1 MVWRL
6 FWMAV
11 LQAPLAYVEWRGLSP
26 LARASFLR
34 NLFSLLALSPIL
46 ALNYST
52 YSIAVD
58 STSLLHA
65 FLLTST
71 INIQMVCATCAAVL
85 VLRLRGGGAFGGE
98 GMRAGLTA
106 RDAAVDDA
114 AGLAEWA
121 GVVSTLDMPPSLP
134 ATPAP
139 PPPSPPPPQSQSQ
152 TPTAPAEQPASLAA
166 LTLRALFLGSSAPS
180 PPSVLEVGGT
190 LVGFAASAVI
200 ISESVAGAAVV
211 GAPAAARA
219 VTAAGDFAA
228 LVCATAAAAFLVL
241 FSRLRAFGVPPF
253 LAMLPINLAASVLL
267 AAVSLAGGAPFCC
280 GVGSLLGG
288 NFSSPLVAGL
298 VGASV
303 LVPGLGGWGLM
314 LLSLRRVTPLAMAT
328 LQLLQT
334 PIGSALGYALGALA
348 EPSPTA
354 LVAGVFVL
362 AGAGLVVAGGAR
374 RAAK

>member
-1 MVWRL
+1 
-6 FWMAV
+6 
-11 LQAPLAYVEWRGLSP
+11 
-26 LARASFLR
+26 
-34 NLFSLLALSPIL
+34 
-46 ALNYST
+46 
-52 YSIAVD
+52 
-58 STSLLHA
+58 
-65 FLLTST
+65 
-71 INIQMVCATCAAVL
+71 
-85 VLRLRGGGAFGGE
+85 
-98 GMRAGLTA
+98 
-106 RDAAVDDA
+106 
-114 AGLAEWA
+114 
-121 GVVSTLDMPPSLP
+121 
-134 ATPAP
+134 
-139 PPPSPPPPQSQSQ
+139 
-152 TPTAPAEQPASLAA
+152 
-166 LTLRALFLGSSAPS
+166 
-180 PPSVLEVGGT
+180 

-348 EPSPTA
+348 KPSPTA